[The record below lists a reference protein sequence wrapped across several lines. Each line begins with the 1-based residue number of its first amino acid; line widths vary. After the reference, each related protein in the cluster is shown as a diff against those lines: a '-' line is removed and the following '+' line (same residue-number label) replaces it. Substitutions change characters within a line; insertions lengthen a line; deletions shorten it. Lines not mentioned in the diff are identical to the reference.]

1 MTFEE
6 RKEKIENFKKLT
18 YERFSIHSYI
28 DLTTN
33 CDEIIN
39 YLLES
44 LEKFPNS
51 PLPSRISD
59 YWFRELSLI
68 FSKSTAHWNSFDLRL
83 LNILSSSGYWKDL
96 TNARTDNYGNKAFFD
111 DYLKTCLS
119 TYPNENH
126 IVNIKRHFSIL
137 NISEDELLDGIIN
150 YLSEWNLINYQTNN
164 VTNVG
169 EYIIEKTNFDFGNV
183 YSKFNQDKRYL
194 FLQLLLC
201 KNQELDSN
209 VISKFIYLNEQYKD
223 LDLKSFEV
231 IVKFSFNRNKSF
243 LINILDEID
252 SSEKYH
258 LALKILEKYYPEE
271 FSNSLDLAIKY
282 FQKVESQIIKNSF
295 YYYNDYKNSIW
306 NNSLKRYVSFFE
318 LELDILERDEL
329 EKHKN
334 LFFNIFKFSK
344 GAEVKMLL
352 FQKLYPIF
360 KEDFVNLVTSL
371 DSFLNLNS
379 VKAYDYYKT
388 ILSYIPVENFEQFI
402 PQFFSFCT
410 HSDKKVREYAA
421 IIISK
426 FNEKAIPQA
435 TELLQNK
442 KADVRQTGALIL
454 SLIKTDKALEIL
466 NNALETEKND
476 DARDLMLEGLKGVL
490 TLEPSQEKIKAK
502 VAKAKERGK
511 IEKSIEIWLNEAQMP
526 ALFWKDGTKL
536 DLETTRFLL
545 YRMSRAK
552 DIRIDIEAKSI
563 LDLLDKTQSQAFA
576 NALLK
581 AYFSMGG
588 ADAKQKYCLTLGSIL
603 GDDDEIDLLKRKVN
617 EWVENSRGKMAE
629 YAVKA
634 IALNGS
640 TKALRAVEFFSR
652 KYKNKNKNIGAAANE
667 SFTLVAEELG
677 VSPYDLAD
685 AIIPDFGFDGL
696 FKEFEVNGETYR
708 AFIGND
714 FKLAFL
720 NEDNKF
726 FKSVPKGT
734 AKETQEEFK
743 EIGKEIRD
751 IVKSQSSRL
760 EQYLVIQRKWNAE
773 KWQAFFMTNPVMF
786 VYAIRLIWGVFD
798 EKQQLL
804 FTFSVQED
812 QTLVNEEGD
821 EMELEEGVFIGMVHP
836 ISLEEA
842 QKSTWNERL
851 ADADLE
857 PIFPQLT
864 RPVISFREKDKG
876 IKMSKEF
883 QGIEFGGYAFV
894 AKLEKTGWFR
904 GSVVDGGGISSY
916 YKDFSELGIT
926 AILMQEGCIGV
937 GYLDDNAVLGEL
949 MFVSNKS
956 VQFGSYMYDEPS
968 KVDDP
973 RLIPFENV
981 PAIIYS
987 EVIADMQFFK
997 DNDAKK
1003 KDENNR

>member
-1 MTFEE
+1 MSNLDKLETYISSVRKGYYYNYSPQLFDQIYEYLKGTTDQVPNCNSISFWYLNGFIDLLSDSIDNWNEFDDKVMKLATQKNVWDAPKKMGDYLSGCYIGFIRWMCKQIALNNSIHLVKKLEQKAQSFSINHSFFIHGIVYEGVPLLDNAKKTTGLGQVLLEDIETKIDTYFQVFKQNYLPFLNFLLATRVDLVDKYVDRFIQNDSQIPVFEALLRADAQKYE
-6 RKEKIENFKKLT
+6 PIIEKKLATIKHSANLIAINNLLLDCFPEKYKPRTTALMFNVLEKEHQIMKSAKANYNPNGSYNQLSNKYEYFIETCVSYLLKNKIEGAKEKIHEVLKDCYQIPIQVISSIVINLGQDSLDMLMEAMKMDINSLHWGNNNFFKEYFRLLGTLDYSKYEQDIWNLSSHKSKKM
-18 YERFSIHSYI
+18 
-28 DLTTN
+28 
-33 CDEIIN
+33 
-39 YLLES
+39 
-44 LEKFPNS
+44 
-51 PLPSRISD
+51 
-59 YWFRELSLI
+59 RELVAITL
-68 FSKSTAHWNSFDLRL
+68 SKLGD
-83 LNILSSSGYWKDL
+83 
-96 TNARTDNYGNKAFFD
+96 
-111 DYLKTCLS
+111 
-119 TYPNENH
+119 
-126 IVNIKRHFSIL
+126 
-137 NISEDELLDGIIN
+137 
-150 YLSEWNLINYQTNN
+150 
-164 VTNVG
+164 
-169 EYIIEKTNFDFGNV
+169 
-183 YSKFNQDKRYL
+183 
-194 FLQLLLC
+194 
-201 KNQELDSN
+201 
-209 VISKFIYLNEQYKD
+209 
-223 LDLKSFEV
+223 
-231 IVKFSFNRNKSF
+231 
-243 LINILDEID
+243 
-252 SSEKYH
+252 
-258 LALKILEKYYPEE
+258 
-271 FSNSLDLAIKY
+271 
-282 FQKVESQIIKNSF
+282 
-295 YYYNDYKNSIW
+295 
-306 NNSLKRYVSFFE
+306 
-318 LELDILERDEL
+318 
-329 EKHKN
+329 
-334 LFFNIFKFSK
+334 
-344 GAEVKMLL
+344 
-352 FQKLYPIF
+352 
-360 KEDFVNLVTSL
+360 
-371 DSFLNLNS
+371 
-379 VKAYDYYKT
+379 
-388 ILSYIPVENFEQFI
+388 
-402 PQFFSFCT
+402 
-410 HSDKKVREYAA
+410 
-421 IIISK
+421 
-426 FNEKAIPQA
+426 KAIPQA
-435 TELLQNK
+435 TELLQSK
-442 KADVRQTGALIL
+442 KADIRQTGALIL

-490 TLEPSQEKIKAK
+490 TLEPTQEKIKAK

-511 IEKSIEIWLNEAQMP
+511 LEKPIEIWLNEAQMP
-526 ALFWKDGTKL
+526 VLFWKEGTKL
-536 DLETTRFLL
+536 DIETTRFLL

-563 LDLLDKTQSQAFA
+563 LDLLDKTQSQPFA

-581 AYFSMGG
+581 AFFTLGG

-603 GDDDEIDLLKRKVN
+603 GDDDEIDILKRKVN

-734 AKETQEEFK
+734 SKEIQEEFK
-743 EIGKEIRD
+743 EIGKEIKD

-786 VYAIRLIWGVFD
+786 VYAIRLIWGAFD
-798 EKQQLL
+798 QKQQLL

-812 QTLVNEEGD
+812 QTLLNEEGD
-821 EMELEEGVFIGMVHP
+821 EIELEEGVFIGMVHP
-836 ISLEEA
+836 ISLQET
-842 QKSTWNERL
+842 QKNTWIERL

-857 PIFPQLT
+857 SIFPQLT
-864 RPVISFREKDKG
+864 RPVISFRDKDKG

-894 AKLEKTGWFR
+894 AKLEKSGWFR

-937 GYLDDNAVLGEL
+937 GYLDENAVLGEL
-949 MFVSNKS
+949 MFVNNKT

-968 KVDDP
+968 KAEDP

-997 DNDAKK
+997 DNNAKM
-1003 KDENNR
+1003 